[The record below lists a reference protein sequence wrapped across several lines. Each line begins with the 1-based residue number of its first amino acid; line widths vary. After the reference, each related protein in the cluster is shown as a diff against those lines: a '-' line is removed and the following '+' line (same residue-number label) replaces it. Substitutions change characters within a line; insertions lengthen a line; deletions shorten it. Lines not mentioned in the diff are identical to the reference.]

1 MGSILPPASL
11 PAERR
16 KASNETLDHWFTEPV
31 STTVGRL
38 LRLSPVLSFRPT
50 EIDLAATAVVQQR
63 WDALDESLRQVLGK
77 DYLRKT
83 VEEEIAKVRQ
93 FIAALR
99 DFGTGRSGLFAR
111 EVYARS
117 LEAWGVQIMGSDD
130 CSPVRSEDSQAVV
143 SDTADEAAVE
153 VPPPPAALAGSSA
166 EAPAA
171 EAPEVAS
178 GDQAP
183 PTAAAQSSSDEETQ
197 TPALKQGSR
206 TASSSDVAA
215 SVPALQQGT
224 QPAATLPK
232 LQQDAQLAAPV
243 SVLPGAPSSDKKAP
257 AQLKQGRAPWL
268 SFWKITSEPVKRLR
282 TATRQKVQQAPQPAA
297 PVPAL
302 QQGTQPTGTTKRAVC
317 EDSSDEEISAP
328 GTQPTGGTKRAV
340 CEDSSDDDDVATLL
354 AAARRRLQATSW
366 PALVTP
372 PTRAPRSPFAPVNEA
387 TEQAQPTP
395 APTALAT
402 SSKRKRQTGSL
413 SPTKKPTLAQTA
425 LDDVAGRH
433 LDAEEWSCGG
443 KFYPWYWDAGRWVW
457 VGAPERQEENAQ
469 EPFPEALPKALPEKP
484 RQKAVQKKD

>member
-11 PAERR
+11 PVERR
-16 KASNETLDHWFTEPV
+16 KASSETLNHWFTEPV

-99 DFGTGRSGLFAR
+99 DFGTGRSGLFAQ

-130 CSPVRSEDSQAVV
+130 CAPVRSEDSQAVA

-183 PTAAAQSSSDEETQ
+183 PTAAAQ
-197 TPALKQGSR
+197 
-206 TASSSDVAA
+206 
-215 SVPALQQGT
+215 
-224 QPAATLPK
+224 
-232 LQQDAQLAAPV
+232 
-243 SVLPGAPSSDKKAP
+243 
-257 AQLKQGRAPWL
+257 
-268 SFWKITSEPVKRLR
+268 
-282 TATRQKVQQAPQPAA
+282 
-297 PVPAL
+297 
-302 QQGTQPTGTTKRAVC
+302 
-317 EDSSDEEISAP
+317 
-328 GTQPTGGTKRAV
+328 
-340 CEDSSDDDDVATLL
+340 
-354 AAARRRLQATSW
+354 
-366 PALVTP
+366 
-372 PTRAPRSPFAPVNEA
+372 
-387 TEQAQPTP
+387 
-395 APTALAT
+395 
-402 SSKRKRQTGSL
+402 
-413 SPTKKPTLAQTA
+413 
-425 LDDVAGRH
+425 
-433 LDAEEWSCGG
+433 
-443 KFYPWYWDAGRWVW
+443 
-457 VGAPERQEENAQ
+457 
-469 EPFPEALPKALPEKP
+469 
-484 RQKAVQKKD
+484 

>member
-11 PAERR
+11 PVERR
-16 KASNETLDHWFTEPV
+16 KASSETLNLWFTEPV

-50 EIDLAATAVVQQR
+50 EIDLAAAAVVQQR

-99 DFGTGRSGLFAR
+99 DFGTGRSGLFGQ

-117 LEAWGVQIMGSDD
+117 LEAWAVQIMGSDD
-130 CSPVRSEDSQAVV
+130 CSPVRSDDSQACV
-143 SDTADEAAVE
+143 SDAADEAAVE

-178 GDQAP
+178 GDQAL

-206 TASSSDVAA
+206 TASSSDEAA

-232 LQQDAQLAAPV
+232 PAGRAVRGPGFGAAWRAEQRQEG
-243 SVLPGAPSSDKKAP
+243 PGA
-257 AQLKQGRAPWL
+257 
-268 SFWKITSEPVKRLR
+268 
-282 TATRQKVQQAPQPAA
+282 
-297 PVPAL
+297 
-302 QQGTQPTGTTKRAVC
+302 
-317 EDSSDEEISAP
+317 
-328 GTQPTGGTKRAV
+328 
-340 CEDSSDDDDVATLL
+340 
-354 AAARRRLQATSW
+354 AAARQAAVAVILENNSRLGVAKTIADGYASETAAE
-366 PALVTP
+366 PA
-372 PTRAPRSPFAPVNEA
+372 ARSPGSGTA
-387 TEQAQPTP
+387 TGRP
-395 APTALAT
+395 ARSPG
-402 SSKRKRQTGSL
+402 SS
-413 SPTKKPTLAQTA
+413 A
-425 LDDVAGRH
+425 
-433 LDAEEWSCGG
+433 AERA
-443 KFYPWYWDAGRWVW
+443 DNR
-457 VGAPERQEENAQ
+457 
-469 EPFPEALPKALPEKP
+469 
-484 RQKAVQKKD
+484 